1 MLWKIHC
8 CAYSL
13 LSGFSPAQPITSQTP
28 NGGEMPAYWQA
39 SGHSTPLRWEVGL
52 EIACSQMQSI
62 FMIDNNPSEGS
73 SQAACMSLHRELRR
87 NRKDRQ
93 EAGKSQ
99 NRVAPNTPHPFWIYT
114 VYLPLSQSPIQ
125 SFFHTKKPVNNVH
138 SHNKQLCSL
147 QVMHRESHQEFLT
160 QCSLVPSL
168 SKESAQILVSAQNAA
183 LEAGAL
189 DLSHTTEHSTLQ
201 SWRDWLGS
209 WPFGP
214 PSWLLASPL
223 GLHSEE
229 QQWALPVAAVLCRV
243 SWGFVEGMLNLNLIF
258 TRLWALHPASL
269 CQARCTHSKIM
280 AAAVTQQTR
289 ERKSHGVGLRRGVCP
304 LRCRRATR
312 QGGSSIYFRMIIRM
326 QGSGKWKLHI
336 FH

>member
-1 MLWKIHC
+1 
-8 CAYSL
+8 
-13 LSGFSPAQPITSQTP
+13 
-28 NGGEMPAYWQA
+28 MPAYWQA

-99 NRVAPNTPHPFWIYT
+99 KNRVAPNTPHPFWIYS
-114 VYLPLSQSPIQ
+114 LSAAESVTYSILL
-125 SFFHTKKPVNNVH
+125 SHKKPVNNVH

-201 SWRDWLGS
+201 SWRDWEAGLLGHHLGFLLS
-209 WPFGP
+209 HWASTRKSNSGHCL
-214 PSWLLASPL
+214 WLL
-223 GLHSEE
+223 
-229 QQWALPVAAVLCRV
+229 C
-243 SWGFVEGMLNLNLIF
+243 
-258 TRLWALHPASL
+258 
-269 CQARCTHSKIM
+269 C
-280 AAAVTQQTR
+280 
-289 ERKSHGVGLRRGVCP
+289 VG
-304 LRCRRATR
+304 
-312 QGGSSIYFRMIIRM
+312 
-326 QGSGKWKLHI
+326 
-336 FH
+336 